1 MSPTPSDRATSRP
14 AATDPAAPDTAATDP
29 AATDPAATDP
39 AVTMPAAIDPAAI
52 DPAATDPAATDP
64 AGPPA
69 SQTARAMAA
78 FWDAKAR
85 ENAMFYIHSVLDYAD
100 TDAEAFWASGRDNLD
115 TTLALFDRHIA
126 PTDDV
131 VEIGCGIGRLT
142 RPLAERARSVV
153 GIDVSA
159 EMIERGRGALAD
171 LDNVTLL
178 VGSGADLSGIPDA
191 SASVVYSFIVFQ
203 HIPDPAITCRYIAD
217 MGRVLRPGGWAL
229 FQVSDLPL
237 IHRAETHRAVRSLGS
252 RIGRLRG
259 RLPRGCLAPEWLGSA
274 VARPDL
280 KAALAAG
287 GLTLLGT
294 HGDGT
299 QYCFVHAAKPG
310 A

>member
-1 MSPTPSDRATSRP
+1 MSPTP
-14 AATDPAAPDTAATDP
+14 TDP
-29 AATDPAATDP
+29 AATHAGTMRPGLGDREGRSGASDTDGLTAANT
-39 AVTMPAAIDPAAI
+39 
-52 DPAATDPAATDP
+52 
-64 AGPPA
+64 
-69 SQTARAMAA
+69 TARSMAA

-100 TDAEAFWASGRDNLD
+100 TDADAFWASGRDNLD

-126 PTDDV
+126 PSDDV

-153 GIDVSA
+153 GVDVSA
-159 EMIERGRGALAD
+159 EMIERGRRALAD

-178 VGSGADLSGIPDA
+178 VGSGADLSGIPDT

-203 HIPDPAITCRYIAD
+203 HIPDPAITCRYVTD

-237 IHRAETHRAVRSLGS
+237 IHRPETHRAVRSLGS

-280 KAALAAG
+280 EAALAAG

-299 QYCFVHAAKPG
+299 QYCFVHAAKPH